1 MGRFS
6 FEHSFLFASIF
17 FSRTP
22 IYNEKGIIV
31 PFPTTPRRTSMSH
44 TTPCHGKMAQ
54 NLLQKSGK
62 ILDVIDFNENFRQ
75 VSSLL
80 TLYKFRL
87 VRYNIF
93 RRQDVSPRPLYLLLF
108 GTPSSY
114 SVRYQ
119 SYDNPYADS
128 NFGVLLSF
136 TKEVRHVGR
145 QKRGFFVY

>member
-128 NFGVLLSF
+128 NFGVLLSLCQ
-136 TKEVRHVGR
+136 RS
-145 QKRGFFVY
+145 